1 MGLLD
6 NKERIFDIVLTDKGR
21 ELLSKNLLNF
31 SYFAFSDD
39 GIDYSG
45 SLSSSALISGSN
57 FDDFIHTN
65 VFSFEPIKRN
75 DKSLKNFLFT
85 MPLESEVVTQFNPSE
100 TGSFTI
106 KRKYD
111 TETLENIVH
120 NASEI
125 DKIVSQQNILDYVI
139 VVEDVTISEKFRN
152 NNYVS
157 EQINLNQITPE
168 SLKIIK

>member
-1 MGLLD
+1 
-6 NKERIFDIVLTDKGR
+6 
-21 ELLSKNLLNF
+21 
-31 SYFAFSDD
+31 
-39 GIDYSG
+39 
-45 SLSSSALISGSN
+45 
-57 FDDFIHTN
+57 
-65 VFSFEPIKRN
+65 
-75 DKSLKNFLFT
+75 